1 MIILLQK
8 NVLLFSSKN
17 AFLLQRKE
25 SMAGSALTSKNVV
38 SGNQPW
44 TTKRMSTVGQIGHG
58 IAIAQGIREAA
69 PVVMGAMRTAGS
81 FLPILG
87 VL

>member
-1 MIILLQK
+1 
-8 NVLLFSSKN
+8 
-17 AFLLQRKE
+17 
-25 SMAGSALTSKNVV
+25 MAGSALTSKAIQ

-44 TTKRMSTVGQIGHG
+44 TSKMMSTVGQIGHG

-81 FLPILG
+81 LLPYLG

>member
-1 MIILLQK
+1 
-8 NVLLFSSKN
+8 
-17 AFLLQRKE
+17 
-25 SMAGSALTSKNVV
+25 MAGSALTSKVIQ

-44 TTKRMSTVGQIGHG
+44 TSKMMSTVGQIGHG

-81 FLPILG
+81 LLPYLG

>member
-1 MIILLQK
+1 
-8 NVLLFSSKN
+8 
-17 AFLLQRKE
+17 
-25 SMAGSALTSKNVV
+25 MAGSALTSKAIQ

-44 TTKRMSTVGQIGHG
+44 TSKMMSTVGQIGHG
-58 IAIAQGIREAA
+58 VAIAQGIREAA

-81 FLPILG
+81 LLPYLG

>member
-1 MIILLQK
+1 
-8 NVLLFSSKN
+8 
-17 AFLLQRKE
+17 
-25 SMAGSALTSKNVV
+25 MAGSALTSKVIQ

-44 TTKRMSTVGQIGHG
+44 TSKKMSTVGQIGHG

-81 FLPILG
+81 LLPYLS

>member
-1 MIILLQK
+1 
-8 NVLLFSSKN
+8 
-17 AFLLQRKE
+17 
-25 SMAGSALTSKNVV
+25 MAGSALTSKVIQ
-38 SGNQPW
+38 SGSQPW
-44 TTKRMSTVGQIGHG
+44 TSKMMSTVGQIGHG

-81 FLPILG
+81 LLPYLG

>member
-1 MIILLQK
+1 
-8 NVLLFSSKN
+8 
-17 AFLLQRKE
+17 
-25 SMAGSALTSKNVV
+25 MAGSALTSKNTV

-44 TTKRMSTVGQIGHG
+44 TSKMMGAVGKIGHG
-58 IAIAQGIREAA
+58 IAIANGIREAA

>member
-1 MIILLQK
+1 
-8 NVLLFSSKN
+8 
-17 AFLLQRKE
+17 
-25 SMAGSALTSKNVV
+25 MAGSALTSKTIQ

-44 TTKRMSTVGQIGHG
+44 TSKMMSTVGQIGHG

-81 FLPILG
+81 LVPYLG

>member
-1 MIILLQK
+1 
-8 NVLLFSSKN
+8 
-17 AFLLQRKE
+17 
-25 SMAGSALTSKNVV
+25 MAGSALTSKVIQ
-38 SGNQPW
+38 SGNQPR
-44 TTKRMSTVGQIGHG
+44 TSKMMSTVGQIGHG

-81 FLPILG
+81 LLPYLS

>member
-1 MIILLQK
+1 
-8 NVLLFSSKN
+8 
-17 AFLLQRKE
+17 
-25 SMAGSALTSKNVV
+25 MAGSALTSKAIQ

-44 TTKRMSTVGQIGHG
+44 TSKMMSTVGQIGHG
-58 IAIAQGIREAA
+58 IAIAHGIREAA

-81 FLPILG
+81 LLPYLS

>member
-1 MIILLQK
+1 
-8 NVLLFSSKN
+8 
-17 AFLLQRKE
+17 
-25 SMAGSALTSKNVV
+25 MAGSALTSKVIQ

-44 TTKRMSTVGQIGHG
+44 TSKMMITVGQIGHG

-81 FLPILG
+81 LLPYLS